1 MNCFCRALLL
11 TFLSIG
17 WSSLVCA
24 QSAKKPRLPWT
35 TSRIAGA
42 PEPPRPYIAER
53 IFSSLEFNQ
62 PLELVALPGT
72 NRLVILQAQGKIY
85 SFENRPNDLDL
96 TADLFADIRERDP
109 KFDRLYGFVFHP
121 KFLENRYCFVSYVLS
136 GRGADGSRVSRF
148 KVAASDP
155 PRLIPE
161 SEEIILT
168 WQAGGHNGANLQF
181 GPEGYLYI
189 STGDAGDAFPP
200 DGRNSGQDISDLE
213 ASILRIDVDRRD
225 AGLAYHIPPDNPFI
239 GHVGARGEVW
249 VYGIRILLKL
259 AFGLER

>member
-1 MNCFCRALLL
+1 MSCFIRLAILLL
-11 TFLSIG
+11 LPITLPSF
-17 WSSLVCA
+17 VYA
-24 QSAKKPRLPWT
+24 QSTAKQRPPWT
-35 TSRIAGA
+35 TSRITGA
-42 PEPPRPYIAER
+42 PEPPRPFIAER
-53 IFSSLEFNQ
+53 IFPSLEFNQ

-85 SFENRPNDLDL
+85 SFENRPTDDSVV
-96 TADLFADIRERDP
+96 ADLFADIRERNP
-109 KFDRLYGFVFHP
+109 KFDRLYGFAFHP
-121 KFLENRYCFVSYVLS
+121 KFLENRYCYVSYVLS
-136 GRGADGSRVSRF
+136 GRGPDDSRVSRF

-155 PRLIPE
+155 PQLNPD

-168 WQAGGHNGANLQF
+168 WQGGGHNGANLQF
-181 GPEGYLYI
+181 GPDGYLYI

-213 ASILRIDVDRRD
+213 ASILRVDVDHHD
-225 AGLAYHIPPDNPFI
+225 PGLAYRIPGDNPFI